1 MRNQILFTYRIL
13 VFFLTLMVLSPV
25 GIWAQ
30 TPMQVPYMA
39 EATTGVNV
47 RQGPGTSYAVKG
59 SLSKGDRVSVTE
71 VNSYN
76 KWVKVYSSYC
86 GNGWVYGQYLRPC
99 EEETKQEVAVA
110 PSKESSHWHFSWGW
124 VWTAIG
130 YIIMIAIGI
139 IIFSGI
145 WDYVVGSIYLLLWI
159 GKYIFWFINL
169 PWRISNALQR
179 YLAKPWMLLFHRNH
193 FSDKTNEA
201 LRAIFDFLK
210 IPLYI
215 LLTPLRFV
223 NAVYFNL
230 FVHLPYEL
238 YNYLVEIILP
248 IDADDFLEWIIYL
261 PVRVV
266 RYGVYHASLTIIE
279 SLIWTA
285 VDTVIP
291 ALTLYHGTNETAA
304 EYILAS
310 PDRTGW
316 SERETGIWKV
326 GTGNFAGDG
335 IYFAPARGTSTHYA
349 RGVLIVC
356 RVTLGKTLDLGL
368 APNFVYD
375 DCGHRDAHAATQWG
389 LQHGYVTGE
398 WWRGGRGARWWEY
411 CLYDW
416 QNRYNFSWRI
426 RPLYAI
432 DLENGLL
439 HRTPCG
445 MSHWLFRKMVLKDIA
460 LSIKNAI

>member
-1 MRNQILFTYRIL
+1 MRDSRFYRYGIL
-13 VFFLTLMVLSPV
+13 VLFLVLSLMAM
-25 GIWAQ
+25 AQ
-30 TPMQVPYMA
+30 QVPYTA
-39 EATTGVNV
+39 EATNSVNV
-47 RQGPGTSYAVKG
+47 RKGPGTSYAIKG
-59 SLSKGDRVSVTE
+59 SLHRGDRIMVTE

-76 KWVKVYSSYC
+76 KWVKVHSINL
-86 GNGWVYGQYLRPC
+86 GEGWVYGEYLRPC
-99 EEETKQEVAVA
+99 DEEMA
-110 PSKESSHWHFSWGW
+110 PAADTAASDDHSFHWHFSWDW
-124 VWTAIG
+124 LWSAIG
-130 YIIMIAIGI
+130 YIILIVIAL

-145 WDYVVGSIYLLLWI
+145 WEYVVGSMYVLMWI
-159 GKYIFWFINL
+159 GKHILWFVNL

-179 YLAKPWMLLFHRNH
+179 YLAKPWILFFHHNH
-193 FSDKTNEA
+193 FSDATNEA
-201 LRAIFDFLK
+201 LRAIFGFLK

-215 LLTPLRFV
+215 LLTPLRFI
-223 NAVYFNL
+223 NAVYYNL
-230 FVHLPYEL
+230 FLHLLYEL

-248 IDADDFLEWIIYL
+248 FDCDDFFEWIILL

-266 RYGVYHASLTIIE
+266 RYGIYHASLTIIE

-285 VDTVIP
+285 VDTVLP
-291 ALTLYHGTNETAA
+291 ALTLYHGTNEIAA

-326 GTGNFAGDG
+326 GAGNFAGDG
-335 IYFAPARGTSTHYA
+335 IYFAPARATSTHYA

-368 APNFVYD
+368 APNFVYN
-375 DCGHRDAHAATQWG
+375 DCGYRDAHAATQWG
-389 LQHGYVTGE
+389 LQNGYVTGE

-416 QNRYNFSWRI
+416 QNRYNYSWRI

-445 MSHWLFRKMVLKDIA
+445 MSHWLFRKMVLKDIL
-460 LSIKNAI
+460 LSIGHAVFD